1 MTCQFQTWKR
11 RWKGCKMGE
20 ALSCKYL
27 SGCFHLQAREA
38 QARVWCVC
46 SVAQSWCVCSVAQ
59 SCLTLCDLMGCSPP
73 GSSVYEILQASILEW
88 VAISS
93 SKKSSQPKDW
103 TGVSCISCIC
113 KRILCH
119 WATIGSPTR
128 TNLSVKEDSIG
139 SQKFRG
145 IRLQAEWTQRFK
157 EVSRVKQITGP
168 GWMHETSTR
177 TWCSGRTWRE
187 RVGREVGGG
196 SGWGRH
202 VNPRPFHFNF
212 WQISIQLKKKK
223 ERKKKKKRLSFH
235 LLLCLCLD
243 VGQGSSWK

>member
-1 MTCQFQTWKR
+1 MTCQFQ

-27 SGCFHLQAREA
+27 SGCFHLKAREA
-38 QARVWCVC
+38 QVHV
-46 SVAQSWCVCSVAQ
+46 WCVCSVAQ
-59 SCLTLCDLMGCSPP
+59 SCLMLCDLMDCSPP
-73 GSSVYEILQASILEW
+73 GSSVYEILQASLLEW

-119 WATIGSPTR
+119 WATIGSPTL

-157 EVSRVKQITGP
+157 EVIFSSLALSLPWCGAGFLLRVTETTPGLSRLMDAQDLHVK
-168 GWMHETSTR
+168 
-177 TWCSGRTWRE
+177 
-187 RVGREVGGG
+187 G
-196 SGWGRH
+196 S
-202 VNPRPFHFNF
+202 V
-212 WQISIQLKKKK
+212 L
-223 ERKKKKKRLSFH
+223 
-235 LLLCLCLD
+235 
-243 VGQGSSWK
+243 V